1 MFLIAK
7 QVSKASYFAFQIAR
21 HLAFIVNETKLMYTM
36 SLFLPYV
43 VIISIIS
50 AKCHITIAHLENEI
64 QKHHNTTINV
74 PALQIIVVGSS
85 DVKSDVYCM
94 LCICW

>member
-1 MFLIAK
+1 
-7 QVSKASYFAFQIAR
+7 
-21 HLAFIVNETKLMYTM
+21 MYTM

-74 PALQIIVVGSS
+74 PALQIIVAG
-85 DVKSDVYCM
+85 
-94 LCICW
+94 